1 LPSGIVVIKRNPDG
15 TVRTYRDANGKTTL
29 FSHYPV
35 TPENITAGSAGQLWK
50 ITGPDGVSVTY
61 TLYDKNGNPREVRL
75 TDSNGVDR
83 VVTKFDHDALNRL
96 QTLTGIASGLPEN
109 VTRFDYDLVGNLTS
123 LVDAESHET
132 KYEYTYDRQLKKI
145 SNEVN
150 GLPVET
156 AFEYGGAGCP
166 SCGGG
171 VDKLTAVKDPNHV
184 KNNLTGTVYQYDAA
198 GRLEY
203 ETDPIGKKLRYTYYD
218 NGLLREKYDATSI
231 QTLLVT
237 YTYNS
242 RGQLENKLF
251 TDGTYEHYSYYPDGK
266 LNTAANQ
273 HISYTYTYHDN
284 GRLKSVTDS
293 RGYKINYTSYDN
305 LGQRK
310 SVTLFPGSPDER
322 LISYD
327 YDAANRPWQVRSNA
341 GTFSYAYDTLGRRD
355 TLAYPNNTGTDWDY
369 DDLNRLT
376 AVRHK
381 HTGGAAFAA
390 FTYPEHDQV
399 GNIKRVTGDRYEN
412 YDYDPLYRI
421 LNVIS
426 ANPAAFTWDGA
437 GNRLTGP
444 GAADTNYQ
452 YNNANQMTAGKSHAF
467 SYDNAGN
474 RIEGIIPG
482 VMGGTSYTW
491 DFGNQLT
498 MVNSTTETC
507 NTIRTFKYDP
517 YGRRI
522 EKQVNTVGCGQEPTR
537 TTSYVYDNEDIALE
551 VQVDGGG
558 TTKTYYTHGP
568 GIDEPLAMERNG
580 NFSYYHAD
588 GLGSIVAITSQ
599 SGNTVQR
606 YDYDSFG
613 NIVTISDPSFL
624 QPYSYTGREWDEETG
639 LYFYRARYYD
649 PMVGRFISKDP
660 IGFAGGDV
668 NLYGYV
674 QNNPVN
680 WVDPS
685 GLAGCYVGYPGYPIT
700 IPGTNTKVPLTHAG
714 VLSYDSEGHTRY
726 YEYGRYISDF
736 GNVRRRPVPDLQI
749 GPDGKPTP
757 ESWAELQDALNKIG
771 NGTKAKTN
779 CNDKADADKIN
790 SFSEQRMRDP
800 KRAPYCWNPLNF
812 NACTTFAS
820 DALKAGLK

>member
-1 LPSGIVVIKRNPDG
+1 
-15 TVRTYRDANGKTTL
+15 
-29 FSHYPV
+29 
-35 TPENITAGSAGQLWK
+35 
-50 ITGPDGVSVTY
+50 
-61 TLYDKNGNPREVRL
+61 
-75 TDSNGVDR
+75 
-83 VVTKFDHDALNRL
+83 
-96 QTLTGIASGLPEN
+96 
-109 VTRFDYDLVGNLTS
+109 
-123 LVDAESHET
+123 
-132 KYEYTYDRQLKKI
+132 
-145 SNEVN
+145 
-150 GLPVET
+150 
-156 AFEYGGAGCP
+156 
-166 SCGGG
+166 
-171 VDKLTAVKDPNHV
+171 
-184 KNNLTGTVYQYDAA
+184 
-198 GRLEY
+198 
-203 ETDPIGKKLRYTYYD
+203 
-218 NGLLREKYDATSI
+218 
-231 QTLLVT
+231 
-237 YTYNS
+237 
-242 RGQLENKLF
+242 
-251 TDGTYEHYSYYPDGK
+251 
-266 LNTAANQ
+266 
-273 HISYTYTYHDN
+273 
-284 GRLKSVTDS
+284 
-293 RGYKINYTSYDN
+293 
-305 LGQRK
+305 
-310 SVTLFPGSPDER
+310 LFPGSPDER

-568 GIDEPLAMERNG
+568 GIDEPLARERNG

-588 GLGSIVAITSQ
+588 GLGSIVAITGQ